1 MPNHYEALGVSETAS
16 TEEIKAAFRAIA
28 KTCHPDLTTDE
39 AAVRRMALA
48 SSAWSTLK
56 DDKSR
61 KAYDQELREDRAQAS
76 DAEAERSRADAS
88 GKKHTPC
95 VVCGFPAFSGGVK
108 CWRCLLRE
116 AAKEE
121 AAKKAREKAERKARQ
136 EEARKRAY
144 EKQREQI
151 RQDAARRAA
160 SLNEASQHIH
170 DTTNLHGYDDPI
182 HAPDAEALLEAI
194 LSDSALRA
202 ARGVQKNGVNVWVH
216 ITPDMRVEAQGE
228 TVQLVKEV
236 HKGLKQ
242 ANRLF
247 DRVRKWLGG

>member
-1 MPNHYEALGVSETAS
+1 
-16 TEEIKAAFRAIA
+16 
-28 KTCHPDLTTDE
+28 
-39 AAVRRMALA
+39 MALA
-48 SSAWSTLK
+48 SAAWSALK
-56 DDKSR
+56 DEKSR

-76 DAEAERSRADAS
+76 DAHSERKRADAS
-88 GKKHTPC
+88 GQPHKPC
-95 VVCGFPAFSGGVK
+95 VVCSFPAFSGSEK

-116 AAKEE
+116 AAREE
-121 AAKKAREKAERKARQ
+121 AAKKAREKAERKAKQ
-136 EEARKRAY
+136 AHARKQAY
-144 EKQREQI
+144 ERQREEVR
-151 RQDAARRAA
+151 RQAAERAA
-160 SLNEASQHIH
+160 SLNEQSQRVH

-202 ARGVQKNGVNVWVH
+202 ARGVQKSGVNVWVH
-216 ITPDMRVEAQGE
+216 IAPDMRVEAKGD

-247 DRVRKWLGG
+247 DRVRKWLAG